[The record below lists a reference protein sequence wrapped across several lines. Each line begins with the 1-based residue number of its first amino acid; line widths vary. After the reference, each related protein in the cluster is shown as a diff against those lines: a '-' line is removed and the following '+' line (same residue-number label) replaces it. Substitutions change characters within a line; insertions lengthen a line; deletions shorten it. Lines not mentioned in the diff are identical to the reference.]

1 MDITGQKV
9 SHKTL
14 GVGII
19 TWFGEKNQ
27 VGAKYIEVEF
37 ESKKTEFA
45 YPVCFEK
52 FLIALDETFEEFV
65 SRELNLHKEN
75 LKIKEDSPKIEQA
88 PLRTAHT
95 QHHKPT
101 LYCAINTFV
110 FKNTK
115 GFNRGVYGYET
126 YDKSGRKVGITY
138 KHKQR
143 AVASGQAEI
152 SFFEEYKDEFGEW
165 RLVFIDGD
173 RLPYE
178 KLSKILEK
186 NDAFEAEIAPRK
198 GS

>member
-1 MDITGQKV
+1 MDQIGQKV
-9 SHKTL
+9 LHKTL

-19 TWFGEKNQ
+19 TWIGEKNQ
-27 VGAKYIEVEF
+27 NGAKYIKVEF
-37 ESKKTEFA
+37 ESKTSEFPYPKGFESYLTDIYIEFQTIVNNELLQLKEEQESKTFA
-45 YPVCFEK
+45 VQQNSIPTKTPQV
-52 FLIALDETFEEFV
+52 
-65 SRELNLHKEN
+65 
-75 LKIKEDSPKIEQA
+75 
-88 PLRTAHT
+88 

-101 LYCAINTFV
+101 IYCSINTFV
-110 FKNTK
+110 FKNK
-115 GFNRGVYGYET
+115 IGFNRGVYGYET

-143 AVASGQAEI
+143 AVAFGQAEI

-186 NDAFEAEIAPRK
+186 NDTFEAEIAPRK